1 MPIASTRSR
10 DADATRP
17 ATGGM
22 RLYLAAVLVAL
33 VLLHLAFLIN
43 LYDVLRDLL

>member
-1 MPIASTRSR
+1 MPIVPTRLR
-10 DADATRP
+10 NDDATRP

-33 VLLHLAFLIN
+33 VLLHLALLIN
-43 LYDVLRDLL
+43 LYDVLQDLL